1 MCSIVLAVSLVL
13 SQSYTAMAS
22 GSSTITEQQLGVLF
36 DGMESIVVQLEE
48 MGLTEEDISDLFGVL
63 PREDSFYHEIEPQSI
78 EYNGTFVCE
87 GSLLDVSPKSSNTRS
102 YNGNLPSS
110 DVTQKER
117 IENIYGIALQYY
129 RTNYYEGS
137 KVDGTAFGNYL
148 SYLYLSHY
156 IDGPGR
162 APTANDLPYIISTSD
177 VSAYNQFLSSANLS
191 N

>member
-1 MCSIVLAVSLVL
+1 MAKTKIVKFMCSIVLAVSLVL

-87 GSLLDVSPKSSNTRS
+87 GSLLDVSPESSNTRS
-102 YNGNLPSS
+102 YNGM
-110 DVTQKER
+110 R
-117 IENIYGIALQYY
+117 G
-129 RTNYYEGS
+129 
-137 KVDGTAFGNYL
+137 
-148 SYLYLSHY
+148 
-156 IDGPGR
+156 
-162 APTANDLPYIISTSD
+162 
-177 VSAYNQFLSSANLS
+177 
-191 N
+191 

>member
-78 EYNGTFVCE
+78 EYNGT
-87 GSLLDVSPKSSNTRS
+87 
-102 YNGNLPSS
+102 LPSS